1 MLKFCCSKERV
12 QMRSEKGVTLVEL
25 VLVLVILGILAA
37 MAIPMYQG
45 AKSKSRATEAM
56 DALSAIRKTLWVY
69 YAEYGAYP
77 APAGTVAVLGLG
89 LDLSETDLNG
99 TFFDFDDYRYVGTT
113 SSFVV
118 IAEGNRDST
127 VAPSASRV
135 HGLIRTIDQD
145 GEIGTGE

>member
-1 MLKFCCSKERV
+1 
-12 QMRSEKGVTLVEL
+12 
-25 VLVLVILGILAA
+25 
-37 MAIPMYQG
+37 
-45 AKSKSRATEAM
+45 
-56 DALSAIRKTLWVY
+56 
-69 YAEYGAYP
+69 
-77 APAGTVAVLGLG
+77 
-89 LDLSETDLNG
+89 
-99 TFFDFDDYRYVGTT
+99 VGTT